1 MNLEEQYTKKH
12 ANLEEEYLKQ
22 YAIGFP
28 TLHKLFMLSKKDF
41 ITVMKD
47 IFQDNESVMEILE
60 NRSRVV
66 KTLVDDKPEDIKL
79 RFYDSI
85 KVTYLGVEFKP
96 EHGPGTMLLKF
107 DKFFNVDVAINA
119 L

>member
-47 IFQDNESVMEILE
+47 IFQDNESVM
-60 NRSRVV
+60 
-66 KTLVDDKPEDIKL
+66 
-79 RFYDSI
+79 
-85 KVTYLGVEFKP
+85 
-96 EHGPGTMLLKF
+96 
-107 DKFFNVDVAINA
+107 
-119 L
+119 

>member
-1 MNLEEQYTKKH
+1 
-12 ANLEEEYLKQ
+12 
-22 YAIGFP
+22 
-28 TLHKLFMLSKKDF
+28 
-41 ITVMKD
+41 
-47 IFQDNESVMEILE
+47 
-60 NRSRVV
+60 
-66 KTLVDDKPEDIKL
+66 VDDKPEDIKL